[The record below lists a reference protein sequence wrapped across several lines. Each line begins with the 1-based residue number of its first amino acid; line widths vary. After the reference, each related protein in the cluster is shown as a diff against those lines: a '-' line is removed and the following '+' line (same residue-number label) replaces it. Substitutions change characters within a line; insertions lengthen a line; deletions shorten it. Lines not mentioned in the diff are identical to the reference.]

1 MQITSIFDVISVWNT
16 LYSNICFNGSIDVG
30 TNNQKLLND
39 PGYLGLKEPRLDGEE
54 YYELIDEFMAAIK
67 VGWRQNSV
75 DIDNVASPL
84 SLRDTLLDTYFPQ
97 NLSCFSNDFP
107 FSLKTPIFQLRWPRA
122 LIQHEDFTSKHAVN
136 LLKR

>member
-1 MQITSIFDVISVWNT
+1 M
-16 LYSNICFNGSIDVG
+16 YSNICFNGSISIDVG

-75 DIDNVASPL
+75 DNVAS
-84 SLRDTLLDTYFPQ
+84 LL
-97 NLSCFSNDFP
+97 
-107 FSLKTPIFQLRWPRA
+107 
-122 LIQHEDFTSKHAVN
+122 V
-136 LLKR
+136 

>member
-1 MQITSIFDVISVWNT
+1 MFPT
-16 LYSNICFNGSIDVG
+16 DVG

-67 VGWRQNSV
+67 VGQW
-75 DIDNVASPL
+75 
-84 SLRDTLLDTYFPQ
+84 Q
-97 NLSCFSNDFP
+97 NLVK
-107 FSLKTPIFQLRWPRA
+107 LKVSTFHPTFQLRWPRA